1 MRISKAYIEIT
12 NRCNLNC
19 TTCYNRSGL
28 NTVTREIG
36 VTELERMITTF
47 TAYGAKRI
55 LISGGE
61 PTLHSEFEKIAALP
75 SRYPQLS
82 FGVTTNGTTAAARSV
97 LAPAI
102 KSQKNM
108 TLQISLDGSS
118 EETNALTRGRGNFE
132 KAVEFARSVSDSP
145 AEKRLKMVVSR
156 GNLADV
162 EKFYRLALSLGF
174 TPEFA
179 FIFRSGNGECEWDEK
194 TLTPLEKLKVM
205 KTVQRLNEE
214 SGANAQLPLCSL
226 GCPLSLDDSELSL
239 CVKTDGSIQPC
250 QGLYDGKF
258 TVANALSFD
267 ETEFAE
273 GMRRVR
279 GIAKARAESPALRWG
294 SYHNVMVQ
302 PRQLIFERRV
312 DGERVLVA
320 INAAGETYHADFN
333 AGCGTAVDLITGQPH
348 DFGGGS
354 DLPPYSCA
362 FWRME
367 H

>member
-47 TAYGAKRI
+47 MSYGAKRI

-267 ETEFAE
+267 EAEFAE

-279 GIAKARAESPALRWG
+279 GIAKARAES
-294 SYHNVMVQ
+294 
-302 PRQLIFERRV
+302 
-312 DGERVLVA
+312 D
-320 INAAGETYHADFN
+320 
-333 AGCGTAVDLITGQPH
+333 
-348 DFGGGS
+348 
-354 DLPPYSCA
+354 YSCGRCILREKCGKGCMA
-362 FWRME
+362 NADQLTGDPLADDGGCEFRKME
-367 H
+367 IVTLSFGKLIREEL

>member
-47 TAYGAKRI
+47 MSYGAKRI

-102 KSQKNM
+102 KSQENM

-239 CVKTDGSIQPC
+239 CVKTDGLDS
-250 QGLYDGKF
+250 
-258 TVANALSFD
+258 ALSG
-267 ETEFAE
+267 AV
-273 GMRRVR
+273 RRKIHR
-279 GIAKARAESPALRWG
+279 GKRAFLRRDGIRGGNAPGCAASPKPAPKAIIPAGAASCARSAARAAWRTRISSRETRSP
-294 SYHNVMVQ
+294 
-302 PRQLIFERRV
+302 
-312 DGERVLVA
+312 
-320 INAAGETYHADFN
+320 TTADAN
-333 AGCGTAVDLITGQPH
+333 SAK
-348 DFGGGS
+348 
-354 DLPPYSCA
+354 
-362 FWRME
+362 WRS
-367 H
+367 

>member
-47 TAYGAKRI
+47 TAYGAKRM

-205 KTVQRLNEE
+205 KTVQRLN
-214 SGANAQLPLCSL
+214 
-226 GCPLSLDDSELSL
+226 
-239 CVKTDGSIQPC
+239 
-250 QGLYDGKF
+250 
-258 TVANALSFD
+258 
-267 ETEFAE
+267 
-273 GMRRVR
+273 
-279 GIAKARAESPALRWG
+279 
-294 SYHNVMVQ
+294 
-302 PRQLIFERRV
+302 
-312 DGERVLVA
+312 
-320 INAAGETYHADFN
+320 
-333 AGCGTAVDLITGQPH
+333 
-348 DFGGGS
+348 
-354 DLPPYSCA
+354 
-362 FWRME
+362 
-367 H
+367 

>member
-47 TAYGAKRI
+47 MSYGAKRI

-102 KSQKNM
+102 KSQENM
-108 TLQISLDGSS
+108 TLQISLDGAS

-156 GNLADV
+156 GNIADV

-267 ETEFAE
+267 EAELEE

-279 GIAKARAESPALRWG
+279 GIAKARAES
-294 SYHNVMVQ
+294 
-302 PRQLIFERRV
+302 
-312 DGERVLVA
+312 D
-320 INAAGETYHADFN
+320 
-333 AGCGTAVDLITGQPH
+333 
-348 DFGGGS
+348 
-354 DLPPYSCA
+354 YSCGRCILREKCGKGCMA
-362 FWRME
+362 NADQLTGDPLADDGGCEFRKME
-367 H
+367 IVTLSFGKLIREEL

>member
-1 MRISKAYIEIT
+1 MRLRRGISAVSYTHLDVYKRQLERSRAHKVRISKAYIEIT

-132 KAVEFARSVSDSP
+132 KAVEFARSVSDAP

-156 GNLADV
+156 GNLAAVSYTHLDV
-162 EKFYRLALSLGF
+162 YKRQVRYLDLA
-174 TPEFA
+174 E
-179 FIFRSGNGECEWDEK
+179 
-194 TLTPLEKLKVM
+194 
-205 KTVQRLNEE
+205 
-214 SGANAQLPLCSL
+214 
-226 GCPLSLDDSELSL
+226 
-239 CVKTDGSIQPC
+239 
-250 QGLYDGKF
+250 
-258 TVANALSFD
+258 
-267 ETEFAE
+267 
-273 GMRRVR
+273 R
-279 GIAKARAESPALRWG
+279 GIRKRDLLVFADYPIAFRPVFRTVSAR
-294 SYHNVMVQ
+294 
-302 PRQLIFERRV
+302 
-312 DGERVLVA
+312 
-320 INAAGETYHADFN
+320 
-333 AGCGTAVDLITGQPH
+333 CAV
-348 DFGGGS
+348 S
-354 DLPPYSCA
+354 A
-362 FWRME
+362 R
-367 H
+367 